1 MKDSRLIEILS
12 AFTSEELNDFEKFLS
27 SPFVKTRRNVAPLL
41 THLKSLHP
49 EFVEKKVEKSFTFSK
64 MFPDEEYSEK
74 KMINLMSDLTRESE
88 NFLMHLALDRNETDS
103 LLYLSKGFYEK
114 QLLNHSMRVLKT
126 FEKKLQPGFSPGKDY
141 YAKLRQSEFFKGAY
155 YTSKNDFEGLIETK
169 KRYFEASAVQ
179 FIFDY
184 IQLLSSVEPILT
196 TYGRTLDNKFIESV
210 LKLVNVDELFSEIDK
225 SDISHKYLIAI
236 HYYYLK
242 TITEPEEKKFY
253 YLLRDEFYD
262 NISMLDREEKYIIF
276 NQLANYCTEE
286 VSRKNEKFYQ
296 EAMDVYKKMLEEN
309 AYSFSEKEYMQV
321 ITYRNIIYFCNT
333 VKDDEWF
340 EYFINKYTGALSQEY
355 RNDMKNF
362 AFGNLWF
369 LRGEY
374 EKSLVSISAIENEF
388 FLFKSDLRNLLLK
401 IYFELG
407 YYEQAYSL
415 IDAYKHFLANTK
427 EISKEY
433 KEYYNRFVKRYM
445 QLLKIK
451 SGKSRDVP
459 GLLLKDLTK
468 ETRIVNK
475 NWLIEKAREIIGK
488 KKK

>member
-1 MKDSRLIEILS
+1 MKDSRLIEILT

-41 THLKSLHP
+41 SHLRSLYP
-49 EFVEKKVEKSFTFSK
+49 EFDGKKVEKSFAFSI

-74 KMINLMSDLTRESE
+74 KMINLMSDLTKESE

-141 YAKLRQSEFFKGAY
+141 YAKIRQSEFFKGAY

-225 SDISHKYLIAI
+225 SDISHKYLIAL

-253 YLLRDEFYD
+253 YLLRDEFYG

-286 VSRKNEKFYQ
+286 VSRKNEQFYK

-321 ITYRNIIYFCNT
+321 ITYRNIIYYCNT

-340 EYFINKYTGALSQEY
+340 EYFISKYTDALSHEY
-355 RNDMKNF
+355 RTDMKNF

-369 LRGEY
+369 LRREY

-401 IYFELG
+401 IFFELG

-415 IDAYKHFLANTK
+415 IDAYKHFLSSTK

-459 GLLLKDLTK
+459 GLLLRELTK

-475 NWLIEKAREIIGK
+475 NWLIEKAEELLSNK
-488 KKK
+488 KK